1 VACGR
6 AGPNAVENAM
16 GYATF
21 YSRSNDA
28 VIRVYDDAVNVI
40 ETHKHN
46 GDFKDFLKNRA
57 ITAKRTQSR

>member
-1 VACGR
+1 
-6 AGPNAVENAM
+6 
-16 GYATF
+16 
-21 YSRSNDA
+21 
-28 VIRVYDDAVNVI
+28 VIRVYDDAGNVI